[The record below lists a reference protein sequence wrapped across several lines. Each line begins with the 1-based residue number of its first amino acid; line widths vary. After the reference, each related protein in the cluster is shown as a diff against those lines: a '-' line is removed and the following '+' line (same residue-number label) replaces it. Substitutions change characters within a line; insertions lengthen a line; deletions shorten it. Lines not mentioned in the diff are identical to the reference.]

1 MTFKKGNKISGWRS
15 MDLRGKKKAES
26 DTLKSLADSYL
37 ERMAKGDLQVAEQAM
52 ASVVLGDRIRRL
64 EGK

>member
-1 MTFKKGNKISGWRS
+1 
-15 MDLRGKKKAES
+15 MDLRGKNKAES